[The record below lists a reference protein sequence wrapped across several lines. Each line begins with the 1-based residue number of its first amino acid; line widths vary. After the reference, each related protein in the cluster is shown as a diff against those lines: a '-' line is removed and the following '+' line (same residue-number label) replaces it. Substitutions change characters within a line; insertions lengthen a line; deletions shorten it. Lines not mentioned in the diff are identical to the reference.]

1 MTLDHRQHH
10 LESLRSGLSVVLYP
24 LQVIVNLPRTA
35 GAWLDESFSSR
46 EQLQQENA
54 SLHTQNLLLRGRLQK
69 FAALEAENMR
79 LRELLDSSFKV
90 SNKVLIAE
98 LLSVDL
104 EPFSKRIV
112 INKGSNDGIYE
123 GQPLLDAD
131 GVFGQIIHVGP
142 ISSVAMLITD
152 PNHAIPVEN
161 NRNGLHAIAVG
172 TGTQDMLNLPNIPLN
187 ADVKVGDLLVTS
199 GLGGRFPRGYP
210 VAVVTLVETGQSGQF
225 ARITAKP
232 VAHLAR
238 SREVLLVWTGEDF
251 NPITKRCDPE
261 DETCEEAPAQK
272 DVGAT
277 AVRKPGN
284 RQQ

>member
-24 LQVIVNLPRTA
+24 LQVIVNLPRSA

-79 LRELLDSSFKV
+79 LRDLLDSSFKV

-172 TGTQDMLNLPNIPLN
+172 TGAQDMLNLPNIPLN
-187 ADVKVGDLLVTS
+187 ADIKIGDLLVTS

-210 VAVVTLVETGQSGQF
+210 VGVVTLVETGQSGQF
-225 ARITAKP
+225 ARVTAKP

-251 NPITKRCDPE
+251 SPITKRCDPE
-261 DETCEEAPAQK
+261 DEACEETPAQK
-272 DVGAT
+272 GVGAT
-277 AVRKPGN
+277 ADQKTGDPR
-284 RQQ
+284 